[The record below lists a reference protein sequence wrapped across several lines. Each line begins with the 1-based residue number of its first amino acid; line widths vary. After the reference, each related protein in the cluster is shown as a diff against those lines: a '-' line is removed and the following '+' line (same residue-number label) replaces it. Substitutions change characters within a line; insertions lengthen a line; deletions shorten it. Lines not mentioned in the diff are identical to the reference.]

1 MMIMVLLL
9 ILSHLI
15 QVRVI
20 FLWLC
25 IEMIDEER
33 IVRFIVQYV
42 KINCKRQP
50 EIEVI

>member
-1 MMIMVLLL
+1 MIQNYRIQIYLV
-9 ILSHLI
+9 HLYFCL
-15 QVRVI
+15 V
-20 FLWLC
+20 LC

>member
-1 MMIMVLLL
+1 MKKGFFGRPYSV
-9 ILSHLI
+9 
-15 QVRVI
+15 V
-20 FLWLC
+20 LC

-50 EIEVI
+50 ETEVI